1 MWSKRQKA
9 PSIRERS
16 NGNGTMTIPTP
27 EQEIEIDPTD
37 SEDKARGRQAW
48 CEAVK
53 IASPDEI
60 MAGLE
65 RALGSQE
72 WGAGPLGEGIPPMH
86 IWLRSRGW
94 ERRYTPEP
102 RC

>member
-1 MWSKRQKA
+1 MWAKRQKA
-9 PSIRERS
+9 SGSDHSE
-16 NGNGTMTIPTP
+16 NVMTLPIADP
-27 EQEIEIDPTD
+27 EYDPTD
-37 SEDKARGRQAW
+37 NFDKARGRQAW
-48 CEAVK
+48 HEALKV
-53 IASPDEI
+53 ATADEI

-65 RALGSQE
+65 RALGSAE

-86 IWLRSRGW
+86 VWLRSRGW